1 MKKIVLCIMA
11 IFSFMLATNAQVAA
25 AGEDKIIFKNF
36 SITFYATADEKV
48 KIKITAQ
55 YMYNEASNKCKCLD
69 ITYDIIESDPHY
81 KINVDL
87 CRNNLTDNRGGA
99 RIYIN
104 THCPTGKIDK
114 LIIFMNFDYT
124 GKVEY
129 EIATVG

>member
-11 IFSFMLATNAQVAA
+11 IFSFMLVANGQVAA
-25 AGEDKIIFKNF
+25 AGEDKMITKDY
-36 SITFYATADEKV
+36 SITLPASRDC
-48 KIKITAQ
+48 KIVVKITAQ